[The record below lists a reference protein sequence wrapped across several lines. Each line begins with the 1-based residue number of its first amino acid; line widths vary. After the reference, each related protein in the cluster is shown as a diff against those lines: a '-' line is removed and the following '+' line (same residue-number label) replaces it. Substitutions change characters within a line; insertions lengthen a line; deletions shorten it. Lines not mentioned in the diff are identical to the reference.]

1 MRPRYPTC
9 ARLAYFRIM
18 ASSSSDS
25 QLQPRPAD
33 LLVDLRS
40 DTVTVPTAAMRD
52 AMNAAPVGDD
62 VFGEDESINALQ
74 ERCAALTGHEAAL
87 FCPSG
92 TMTNQI
98 AIQVHTRPGDEVIC
112 DRLSHIYNYE
122 GGGIARNSGASVR
135 LLHGSRGR
143 YRLEDMV
150 ANVNPADSHYA
161 RTSLVAV
168 EDTCNKGGGAVWN
181 VQELERLSAECRKRG
196 LGFHLDGAR
205 VWNAWVQRGE
215 WGHPERLRA
224 YGQLFDSMS
233 LCLSKGLGC
242 PVGSVL
248 VGSKEFIAE
257 AHRSRK
263 VLGGGMRQAGVLA
276 AAGIH
281 ALDHHVARL
290 EQDHKHAR
298 LLGEVLEAHP
308 EIASVDPV
316 ETNIVI
322 FTLPSDNSAE
332 VVQAFAQMGIACFA
346 FGPDKVRLVTHL
358 DMTSEAIHEA
368 CTRIQRWRAS

>member
-1 MRPRYPTC
+1 MPPRYPTRC
-9 ARLAYFRIM
+9 FETVVYFRGM
-18 ASSSSDS
+18 AQSS
-25 QLQPRPAD
+25 QLQPPPSN

-40 DTVTVPTAAMRD
+40 DTVTQPSAGMRQAMLD
-52 AMNAAPVGDD
+52 APVGDD
-62 VFGEDESINALQ
+62 VFGEDESIQALQ
-74 ERCAALTGHEAAL
+74 QRCAELTGHEAAL

-112 DRLSHIYNYE
+112 DKLSHIYNYE

-135 LLHGSRGR
+135 LMHGDRGR
-143 YRLEDMV
+143 YGVEEMI
-150 ANVNPADSHYA
+150 ANINPADSHYA

-181 VQELERLSAECRKRG
+181 VDELARLSEASRVRG

-215 WGHPERLRA
+215 WGDASALQH
-224 YGQLFDSMS
+224 YGRLFDSMS

-248 VGSKEFIAE
+248 VGSEAFIAE

-263 VLGGGMRQAGVLA
+263 VMGGGMRQAGVLA
-276 AAGIH
+276 AAGLY
-281 ALDHHVARL
+281 ALEHHVTRL
-290 EQDHKHAR
+290 EQDHHHAR
-298 LLGEVLEAHP
+298 MLEQTLGAHP
-308 EIASVDPV
+308 DVAHVDAV
-316 ETNIVI
+316 DTNIVI
-322 FTLPSDNSAE
+322 FTLPEATADT
-332 VVQAFAQMGIACFA
+332 VVQAFSGMGIACFA
-346 FGPDKVRLVTHL
+346 FGPNKVRLVTHL
-358 DMTSEAIHEA
+358 DVVTANLEEA
-368 CTRIQRWRAS
+368 CQRIAKWRA